1 MIPNEELNR
10 LLEISKI
17 GDDLKNFKEQG
28 GYATLE
34 KHILTP
40 FEKGAFEAFQTVLA
54 SDIDA
59 VTMTQAMGKIIKKIR
74 AEIDIKINLGLM
86 AKNQINNP
94 KGDYDI

>member
-1 MIPNEELNR
+1 MIPNEEINR
-10 LLEISKI
+10 LVETSKI
-17 GDDLKNFKEQG
+17 GDDLKNFKEGG
-28 GYATLE
+28 GYALLE

-74 AEIDIKINLGLM
+74 AEIDIKINLGLV
-86 AKNQINNP
+86 AKNQLN
-94 KGDYDI
+94 KKEGEDEL